1 MPIVLA
7 FSVTITASKN
17 SSIWYNSSTGVSES
31 TVGNAGSITSPIFF
45 ANASF
50 GEPDSD
56 NTRKIVFSD
65 ILPTIFSLSNT
76 GNWES
81 FFARIFFVASFN
93 VSFILIPFTVFDDIF
108 FAVLVS
114 LLSCFWRV
122 SINILTFE

>member
-76 GNWES
+76 GNWER
-81 FFARIFFVASFN
+81 FFARITERIEMSPFVCEDLSMFM
-93 VSFILIPFTVFDDIF
+93 
-108 FAVLVS
+108 
-114 LLSCFWRV
+114 LLTYLAW
-122 SINILTFE
+122 